1 MTNSVCCAVPLR
13 LANFDQRLVS
23 GRDTWH
29 RHLYRADATGAD
41 MPIFMIERRFT
52 EDFLPSVEKATDVN
66 LINDEEGVRWLF
78 SFLSADMRKTYC
90 LYEAESAD
98 AIVRAAERAGL
109 PADVVIPLG
118 HQITR
123 HGELVP
129 VES

>member
-1 MTNSVCCAVPLR
+1 
-13 LANFDQRLVS
+13 
-23 GRDTWH
+23 
-29 RHLYRADATGAD
+29 

-52 EDFLPSVEKATDVN
+52 EDFLPSVEKAKDVN
-66 LINDEEGVRWLF
+66 LINDEVGVRWLY

-90 LYEAESAD
+90 LYEADSAD